1 MITSTQCYHETHV
14 TQYILCSQYHKIYR
28 KVNRCWLS
36 ILTTMLLSSLL
47 SSCIMKE
54 IFLFSVIKIFSLI
67 SYCKSQIF
75 APAWIQLELFLSVV
89 CVKSLFF
96 FLSHRQSFLATFI
109 DSCAFPTVYLCHGFG
124 GFQWNVCQHH
134 TAFSLQQP
142 LKCIYRYDH

>member
-96 FLSHRQSFLATFI
+96 FSHTDSHFQQHSLIAVLSPQCTSVMGSVASSGMFVNTILPFH
-109 DSCAFPTVYLCHGFG
+109 Y
-124 GFQWNVCQHH
+124 N
-134 TAFSLQQP
+134 SL
-142 LKCIYRYDH
+142 

>member
-1 MITSTQCYHETHV
+1 MITAAQCYHESHM

-28 KVNRCWLS
+28 KVNKCWLG
-36 ILTTMLLSSLL
+36 ILPTMLLSSLFF
-47 SSCIMKE
+47 SCFMKE

-67 SYCKSQIF
+67 FYCKSQIF

-96 FLSHRQSFLATFI
+96 FSHSHFQQHSLIA
-109 DSCAFPTVYLCHGFG
+109 CAFLTVYLCHGFG
-124 GFQWNVCQHH
+124 GFQQNVCQHH

-142 LKCIYRYDH
+142 LKCIYRYDN